1 MRNKG
6 QKKLFVWSLK
16 KEFLLLSIVTF
27 IIVISGIIHSI
38 NIVKYNSNESLINI
52 FNKTYIDIQR
62 YVNRLD
68 DNSKEYLNEVCE
80 LNKVNAAIIDTQG
93 NIYMK
98 SKNVDSNIID
108 VNKIQNIFQN
118 KYSDENIYQRYDIS
132 LDNED
137 YNLLIWREQ
146 GGNEVIIKVIS
157 SISLSFLL
165 AIIIIYIYTI
175 RKARYIRELTKGINE
190 FSLGNLD
197 YIISEKGKDELRSLA
212 KGMNLMAKNLKN
224 SIASERSQEKF
235 KSELITNV
243 SHDLRT
249 PLTSIIGYLQLIDNE
264 KTSEENKKRYTKSAI
279 EKSYKLRELI
289 GDLFEYSKL
298 QSNSVTLNK
307 SNANIIE
314 IIEQSIG
321 ELYIEAV
328 EKNIV
333 FIKKYEY
340 SNINLNVDS
349 SKIGR
354 VFQNVLSNSVKYSKR
369 NSDISINILTDKNNI
384 IISFENEIEHES
396 LKDIDKIF
404 NRFYRCNESRNSDI
418 PGSGLGLA
426 IAKNIIDLHSGDIY
440 AECNNNT
447 FKLYIKLSVV

>member
-16 KEFLLLSIVTF
+16 KEFLLLSIVAF

-68 DNSKEYLNEVCE
+68 DNSKKYLNEVCE

-264 KTSEENKKRYTKSAI
+264 KTSEEN
-279 EKSYKLRELI
+279 
-289 GDLFEYSKL
+289 
-298 QSNSVTLNK
+298 
-307 SNANIIE
+307 
-314 IIEQSIG
+314 
-321 ELYIEAV
+321 
-328 EKNIV
+328 
-333 FIKKYEY
+333 
-340 SNINLNVDS
+340 
-349 SKIGR
+349 
-354 VFQNVLSNSVKYSKR
+354 
-369 NSDISINILTDKNNI
+369 
-384 IISFENEIEHES
+384 
-396 LKDIDKIF
+396 
-404 NRFYRCNESRNSDI
+404 
-418 PGSGLGLA
+418 
-426 IAKNIIDLHSGDIY
+426 
-440 AECNNNT
+440 
-447 FKLYIKLSVV
+447 

>member
-16 KEFLLLSIVTF
+16 KEFLLLSIVAF

-68 DNSKEYLNEVCE
+68 DNSKKYLNEVCE

-264 KTSEENKKRYTKSAI
+264 KTSEENKKRYTK
-279 EKSYKLRELI
+279 
-289 GDLFEYSKL
+289 
-298 QSNSVTLNK
+298 
-307 SNANIIE
+307 
-314 IIEQSIG
+314 
-321 ELYIEAV
+321 
-328 EKNIV
+328 
-333 FIKKYEY
+333 
-340 SNINLNVDS
+340 
-349 SKIGR
+349 
-354 VFQNVLSNSVKYSKR
+354 
-369 NSDISINILTDKNNI
+369 
-384 IISFENEIEHES
+384 
-396 LKDIDKIF
+396 
-404 NRFYRCNESRNSDI
+404 
-418 PGSGLGLA
+418 
-426 IAKNIIDLHSGDIY
+426 
-440 AECNNNT
+440 
-447 FKLYIKLSVV
+447 

>member
-16 KEFLLLSIVTF
+16 KEFLLLSIVAF
-27 IIVISGIIHSI
+27 IIVISGIIRSI

-68 DNSKEYLNEVCE
+68 DNSKKYLNEVCE

-175 RKARYIRELTKGINE
+175 RKARYIR
-190 FSLGNLD
+190 
-197 YIISEKGKDELRSLA
+197 
-212 KGMNLMAKNLKN
+212 
-224 SIASERSQEKF
+224 
-235 KSELITNV
+235 
-243 SHDLRT
+243 
-249 PLTSIIGYLQLIDNE
+249 
-264 KTSEENKKRYTKSAI
+264 
-279 EKSYKLRELI
+279 
-289 GDLFEYSKL
+289 
-298 QSNSVTLNK
+298 
-307 SNANIIE
+307 
-314 IIEQSIG
+314 
-321 ELYIEAV
+321 
-328 EKNIV
+328 
-333 FIKKYEY
+333 
-340 SNINLNVDS
+340 
-349 SKIGR
+349 
-354 VFQNVLSNSVKYSKR
+354 
-369 NSDISINILTDKNNI
+369 
-384 IISFENEIEHES
+384 
-396 LKDIDKIF
+396 
-404 NRFYRCNESRNSDI
+404 
-418 PGSGLGLA
+418 
-426 IAKNIIDLHSGDIY
+426 
-440 AECNNNT
+440 
-447 FKLYIKLSVV
+447 

>member
-16 KEFLLLSIVTF
+16 KEFLLLSIVAF

-68 DNSKEYLNEVCE
+68 DNSKKYLNEVCE

-175 RKARYIRELTKGINE
+175 RKARYII
-190 FSLGNLD
+190 
-197 YIISEKGKDELRSLA
+197 
-212 KGMNLMAKNLKN
+212 
-224 SIASERSQEKF
+224 
-235 KSELITNV
+235 
-243 SHDLRT
+243 
-249 PLTSIIGYLQLIDNE
+249 
-264 KTSEENKKRYTKSAI
+264 
-279 EKSYKLRELI
+279 
-289 GDLFEYSKL
+289 
-298 QSNSVTLNK
+298 
-307 SNANIIE
+307 
-314 IIEQSIG
+314 
-321 ELYIEAV
+321 
-328 EKNIV
+328 
-333 FIKKYEY
+333 
-340 SNINLNVDS
+340 
-349 SKIGR
+349 
-354 VFQNVLSNSVKYSKR
+354 
-369 NSDISINILTDKNNI
+369 
-384 IISFENEIEHES
+384 
-396 LKDIDKIF
+396 
-404 NRFYRCNESRNSDI
+404 
-418 PGSGLGLA
+418 
-426 IAKNIIDLHSGDIY
+426 
-440 AECNNNT
+440 
-447 FKLYIKLSVV
+447 